1 MEAIDG
7 GGDELARAV
16 LTVRSMTYTRIVLL
30 LGALL
35 GALLVAPSS
44 AVADE
49 PGERASLEG
58 YFIGGFAGQYRLRVD
73 GERMEERDLDL
84 DPTLGGGLRIASGH
98 IFRFGLMAEFRGY
111 GSSDSDYSDR
121 DFAFDLSPFIGVR
134 VPLVES
140 SESGL
145 YLRGIVPFGYTRLAP
160 DEQRFGDDSYH
171 GFNTGVLGGLGVRF
185 GNVGLFADVGV
196 RYHRVYA
203 RTDLGPL
210 GDLRSNLSWA
220 QLSVNAGAA
229 AHF

>member
-1 MEAIDG
+1 
-7 GGDELARAV
+7 
-16 LTVRSMTYTRIVLL
+16 MTPTRTALL

-35 GALLVAPSS
+35 GALFISPNPA
-44 AVADE
+44 AADT
-49 PGERASLEG
+49 PGERLSVEG

-73 GERMEERDLDL
+73 GERYEDRDLDL
-84 DPTLGGGLRIASGH
+84 DPTLGGGIRIATGH
-98 IFRFGLMAEFRGY
+98 IFRFGLMAELRGY

-140 SESGL
+140 NDSGL

-203 RTDLGPL
+203 KTDLGPF
-210 GDLRSNLSWA
+210 GDLRSDLSWA
-220 QLSVNAGAA
+220 QLSVNAGVA